1 MSPRDLRA
9 KGFKLTSSA
18 GDNDQGFAAT
28 STERLL
34 LTRASVNDLEPLA
47 ALHADERVWQHL
59 PSGRHRST
67 EETRSHV
74 LEYERQ
80 WRDWGLGYWVAR
92 LRAPHGQLAA
102 GQVAGIGGC
111 AVPDGKDWWNLYY
124 RFTPEAHG
132 FGLATELS
140 AVAIDAAHHVDQQ
153 RPVVAFLL
161 EHNHGSRATAERAG
175 LTQMWRG
182 HDAGNPDPE
191 AIRLIFADRPL
202 DNERLGSIIA
212 QH

>member
-1 MSPRDLRA
+1 MSPQSLPA
-9 KGFKLTSSA
+9 KGFILTPSA
-18 GDNDQGFAAT
+18 GDSGQNFAAT
-28 STERLL
+28 STARLL
-34 LTRASVNDLEPLA
+34 LTSASVNDLEPLA
-47 ALHADERVWQHL
+47 ALHADERVWRHL

-67 EETRSHV
+67 EQTRSNV
-74 LEYERQ
+74 LGYERQ

-92 LRAPHGQLAA
+92 LRTPHGHLAA
-102 GQVAGIGGC
+102 GDVAGIGGC
-111 AVPDGKDWWNLYY
+111 AVPDGQDWWNVYY

-140 AVAIDAAHHVDQQ
+140 RAAIDAAHQVNLQ

-175 LTQMWRG
+175 LTQVWRG
-182 HDAGNPDPE
+182 RDTGNPDPD
-191 AIRLIFADRPL
+191 AIRLIYADRPL

-212 QH
+212 QG